1 MSDFTT
7 SQLLPDGNPKRKT
20 GAFASGI
27 RNNTLVVVVTKA
39 HGLRN
44 VLKMDKQSPFITI
57 RIQDQEESTKVVSRG
72 GQTPTFNDELWF
84 NLDGIEE
91 RTLYINVYHQKKNDA
106 KLICCGEVDYTTAL
120 QRSTTEGFDGWFDLY
135 WEGREAGKVYLEMT
149 YYPRKGEVP
158 IGTESAGRMQMSKK
172 EKAFVNTEASSFG
185 NSLREKTRKFRK
197 SEVDNLPDLGELKID
212 ESSSSIGKLNNKFS
226 NFEKRYNSSRSPSH
240 SPVQSPNHSP
250 SKHELQKSENI
261 TFKEN
266 IHDSHNTPSNSNAVG
281 NWFSFLD
288 NTLKF
293 PSILNNI
300 TFNTNN
306 SNHGDTDKRNIND
319 ELNAR
324 VKLKVESPDL
334 IQERPKKLF
343 ESDDENDDEYEIVPS
358 RSEDL
363 AQMRDVSVTDQ
374 WKKSIASRQEAIY
387 KENGLIVSSLPLK
400 RDDLRTDDEDSDSSD
415 SDGEYTLGQVVD
427 FRSSARS
434 RKSKNSTKTTPQKTK
449 LPRLDDDEMRRSYQ
463 GRRLPELKKDTFSGL
478 SQSNEDDEDDEDD
491 DDDTPP
497 PPPPKHIISMS
508 SLFDN
513 SVSTAASG
521 EKFVLHNSTSELPE
535 TAAQITSMD
544 RNVETDKDSKR
555 PLSWYERRKLER
567 RRQR

>member
-1 MSDFTT
+1 MSEFTT
-7 SQLLPDGNPKRKT
+7 SQLSPEGNPQRKK

-91 RTLYINVYHQKKNDA
+91 RTLYINAYHQKKNDA
-106 KLICCGEVDYTTAL
+106 KLICCGEVDYSTAL
-120 QRSTTEGFDGWFDLY
+120 KRSTSEGFDGWFTLY

-158 IGTESAGRMQMSKK
+158 IGTESAGRMQLSKK
-172 EKAFVNTEASSFG
+172 EKLSVGPGSPSFG
-185 NSLREKTRKFRK
+185 NSMRDKSKKMRK
-197 SEVDNLPDLGELKID
+197 SEVDNLPELGELNID
-212 ESSSSIGKLNNKFS
+212 ESTSSIGKINNKFS
-226 NFEKRYNSSRSPSH
+226 SFEKRYNSSRSPSH
-240 SPVQSPNHSP
+240 SPVQTPKNSP
-250 SKHELQKSENI
+250 SKHDLQKSSSI
-261 TFKEN
+261 TFKGN
-266 IHDSHNTPSNSNAVG
+266 MDDDSLSAPAATNTVG

-306 SNHGDTDKRNIND
+306 SNHGDAEKRSIND
-319 ELNAR
+319 ELDAR
-324 VKLKVESPDL
+324 VKLKVESPEL

-343 ESDDENDDEYEIVPS
+343 DSDDENDDDY
-358 RSEDL
+358 DL
-363 AQMRDVSVTDQ
+363 TSNISPELVKMRDISVTDQ
-374 WKKSIASRQEAIY
+374 WKKSIASRQETTN
-387 KENGLIVSSLPLK
+387 KERGLTVSSLPFKNNNLK
-400 RDDLRTDDEDSDSSD
+400 NKYESDSSE

-427 FRSSARS
+427 FRSSSKSGRS
-434 RKSKNSTKTTPQKTK
+434 KVPNRTSPQKEQLT
-449 LPRLDDDEMRRSYQ
+449 RLDDDEMRKSYQ
-463 GRRLPELKKDTFSGL
+463 GRRLPDLRMEKRTDLL
-478 SQSNEDDEDDEDD
+478 ESNDDDNDD
-491 DDDTPP
+491 DDDDGPPP

-513 SVSTAASG
+513 SLGSASLG
-521 EKFVLHNSTSELPE
+521 EKFVLHHSTSDLPK
-535 TAAQITSMD
+535 TAGVVTSLG
-544 RNVETDKDSKR
+544 NKEEGNSDSKR
-555 PLSWYERRKLER
+555 PLSWYERRKIER
-567 RRQR
+567 RKHR

>member
-1 MSDFTT
+1 MSEFTT
-7 SQLLPDGNPKRKT
+7 SQLSPEGNPQRKK

-91 RTLYINVYHQKKNDA
+91 RTLYINAYHQKKNDA
-106 KLICCGEVDYTTAL
+106 KLICCGEVDYSTAL
-120 QRSTTEGFDGWFDLY
+120 KRSTSEGFDGWFTLY

-158 IGTESAGRMQMSKK
+158 IGTESAGRMQLSKK
-172 EKAFVNTEASSFG
+172 EKLSVGPGSPSFG
-185 NSLREKTRKFRK
+185 NSMRDKSKKMRK
-197 SEVDNLPDLGELKID
+197 SEVDNLPELGELNID
-212 ESSSSIGKLNNKFS
+212 ESTSSIGKINNKFS
-226 NFEKRYNSSRSPSH
+226 SFEKRYNSSRSPSH
-240 SPVQSPNHSP
+240 SPVQTPKNSP
-250 SKHELQKSENI
+250 SKHDLQKYSSI
-261 TFKEN
+261 TFKGN
-266 IHDSHNTPSNSNAVG
+266 MDDDSLSAPAATNTVG

-306 SNHGDTDKRNIND
+306 SNHGDAEKRSIND
-319 ELNAR
+319 ELDAR
-324 VKLKVESPDL
+324 VKLKVESPEL

-343 ESDDENDDEYEIVPS
+343 DSDDENDDDY
-358 RSEDL
+358 DL
-363 AQMRDVSVTDQ
+363 TSNISPELVKMRDISVTDQ
-374 WKKSIASRQEAIY
+374 WKKSIASRQETTN
-387 KENGLIVSSLPLK
+387 KERGLTVSSLPFKNNNLK
-400 RDDLRTDDEDSDSSD
+400 NKYESDSSE

-427 FRSSARS
+427 FRSSSKSGRS
-434 RKSKNSTKTTPQKTK
+434 KVPNRTSPQKEQLT
-449 LPRLDDDEMRRSYQ
+449 RLDDDEMRKSYQ
-463 GRRLPELKKDTFSGL
+463 GRRLPDLRMEKRTDLL
-478 SQSNEDDEDDEDD
+478 ESNDDDNDD
-491 DDDTPP
+491 DDDDGPPP

-513 SVSTAASG
+513 SLGSASLG
-521 EKFVLHNSTSELPE
+521 EKFVLHHSTSDLPK
-535 TAAQITSMD
+535 TAGVVTSLG
-544 RNVETDKDSKR
+544 NNEEGNSDSKR
-555 PLSWYERRKLER
+555 PLSWYERRKIER
-567 RRQR
+567 RKHR